1 MNYVAVLGAAVKDLI
16 AEISF
21 TYFPNYL
28 VSMAEP
34 TTSRSWTL
42 LQIDKQVRKILK
54 LKKKF
59 QKQFPDIK
67 DEIKLFI
74 DSGGFQII
82 QGYIVKSRVKEY
94 IGTYH
99 SILEWYYK
107 DIDRIFSLDIMNKGW
122 SKEELIKLN
131 DYSIDRSIAL
141 IKKIPEIKDKQL
153 FIVQTRNIHVFDL
166 WKDLMDKHNV
176 YQYYERYSFGGLVG
190 LKKETNA
197 KFSHIIPFVFWLI
210 NKVKKN
216 NGKITQ
222 IHLLGQSSK
231 LMIFSTVFLERLLSF
246 YGINIQFTMD
256 SSELIRFAKIEHKL
270 PILCNDSGEYKFI
283 RELDNLNLMLKNH
296 QNLSKE
302 DLKNLDKKEELL
314 CKHGKLESK
323 DFVEFMC
330 QNINNAIDLSH
341 LIIDNKSH
349 DELLNL
355 LDYSEKEIKEMHPV
369 FEQGRFAAEVYNNL
383 KIIKDLLPSISNDSF
398 DINDIN
404 IEKYCKD
411 ILKKY

>member
-1 MNYVAVLGAAVKDLI
+1 MDYVAVLGAAVKDTI

-21 TYFPNYL
+21 SYFPNYL

-42 LQIDKQVRKILK
+42 LQIDKQVRRILK
-54 LKKKF
+54 SKKSF
-59 QKQFPDIK
+59 QKKFPDIK
-67 DEIKLFI
+67 DQIKLFI

-82 QGYIVKSRVKEY
+82 QGYITKSRVKEY

-107 DIDRIFSLDIMNKGW
+107 DIDYIFSLDIMNKGW
-122 SKEELIKLN
+122 SKDELIKLN
-131 DYSIDRSIAL
+131 DYSINRSIGL
-141 IKKIPEIKDKQL
+141 IKKIPEIKNKQL
-153 FIVQTRNIHVFDL
+153 FIVQTRNKHVFDL
-166 WKDLMDKHNV
+166 WNELMDKHNI

-197 KFSHIIPFVFWLI
+197 KFSHIIPFIFWLV
-210 NKVKKN
+210 NKVQSN
-216 NGKITQ
+216 NGKIKH

-231 LMIFSTVFLERLLSF
+231 LMIFSTVFLEKLLSF
-246 YGINIQFTMD
+246 YGVNIYFTMD

-270 PILCNDSGEYKFI
+270 PLLCKIENEYKFI
-283 RELDNLNLMLKNH
+283 KELNELNLMLKNH
-296 QNLSKE
+296 KNLSKE
-302 DLKNLDKKEELL
+302 DLENLEKKEKLL
-314 CKHGKLESK
+314 CEHGKLESK

-341 LIIDNKSH
+341 EIIDDLSH
-349 DELLNL
+349 EELLKM
-355 LDYSEKEIKEMHPV
+355 LDYSEDNFRELHPI
-369 FEQGRFAAEVYNNL
+369 FKQGRFATEVYNNFQ
-383 KIIKDLLPSISNDSF
+383 IIKQLLPKLEKNDSKG
-398 DINDIN
+398 

-411 ILKKY
+411 ILEKY